1 MKETLSKIINIL
13 KNKNIKH
20 GIHENIIYIP
30 YIIEDYNKKV
40 NIIIKKTGNV
50 VILTT
55 MIDLNRDIEWCN
67 QFNSENIIPRA
78 IFNKENNKVILD
90 CMYDLNIFPDT
101 YLEKWINISLYI
113 CLNTIKEELE
123 NI

>member
-90 CMYDLNIFPDT
+90 CIYDLNIFPDT